1 MSDSL
6 GMCHSR
12 NVSEKPI
19 NQLIEEV
26 LESLPPET
34 PEDRRFASGLE
45 LVRDTQKI
53 VSVIS

>member
-1 MSDSL
+1 MSDPL

-12 NVSEKPI
+12 NMSEKPV

-34 PEDRRFASGLE
+34 PEDRRFAAGLI
-45 LVRDTQKI
+45 LIHDTQTI
-53 VSVIS
+53 FQN